1 MATVTSAHGITVGY
15 AEQGSGTP
23 VVLLPGSAVDHT
35 IFVPGGQFASFAQHF
50 RVIALDWRGT
60 GESSR
65 DEAPYTAADLEADVL
80 GVLDTLGI
88 DRAHLVGMSQGSTI
102 AQRIAAHHPDRVDR
116 LVLYSTWGHT
126 DSYLRGM
133 FTFWEHLYRTT
144 DPQVYGEATLWFL
157 LSREFLN
164 ADPDAVQA
172 IAKASFASETAA
184 TRHAQIQAARINAVH
199 DNRDLLAKIGAPT
212 LVLAGRQDRTIP
224 AEYSEQVARTIP
236 GAEIRVLEGPGASHA
251 LFLERADEVNDATL
265 AFLRADN

>member
-1 MATVTSAHGITVGY
+1 MATVTLTDGVTIGY

-35 IFVPGGQFASFAQHF
+35 IFVPGGQFEALAQHF

-65 DEAPYTAADLEADVL
+65 GEAPYTAADLEADVL
-80 GVLDTLGI
+80 GVLDALDI

-116 LVLYSTWGHT
+116 VVLYSTWGHT
-126 DSYLRGM
+126 DSYLQGM
-133 FTFWEHLYRTT
+133 FTFWEHLYRTA
-144 DPQVYGEATLWFL
+144 DPQAYGEATLWFL

-164 ADPDAVQA
+164 ADPAAVQA
-172 IAKASFASETAA
+172 IAKASFASESAA
-184 TRHAQIQAARINAVH
+184 TRHAQIQAARVNAAH
-199 DNRDLLAKIGAPT
+199 DNRDLLARISAPT
-212 LVLAGRQDRTIP
+212 LVIAGDQDRTIP
-224 AEYSEQVARTIP
+224 VGYSEQVARIIP

-251 LFLERADEVNDATL
+251 LFLERADEVNEATVS
-265 AFLRADN
+265 FLRADN